1 MSNYSDYFKSW
12 EKVFNELFPEGI
24 NNFNEVAENLSEKAN
39 ELTKKID
46 EKINS
51 KLKTAD
57 NEGNFEFAINVPGVG
72 TDDLTASVDINSV
85 DFPVFKFVIKDTA
98 EGDLKGGTILFYPG
112 KTPVNIPGNT
122 TLVLGAGKCVKC
134 MNLKKSEISVK
145 NGILKISVPKIKE
158 EEKFIDLK
166 IK

>member
-12 EKVFNELFPEGI
+12 EKVFNELFPEGV
-24 NNFNEVAENLSEKAN
+24 NNFGEVAESLSEKAS

-46 EKINS
+46 EKIDS

-57 NEGNFEFAINVPGVG
+57 NEGNFEFVINVPGVG

-85 DFPVFKFVIKDTA
+85 DYPVFKFVIKDTA
-98 EGDLKGGTILFYPG
+98 EGDFKGGTILFYPG
-112 KTPVNIPGNT
+112 KMPLNTPNAK
-122 TLVLGAGKCVKC
+122 LVVAAGKCVKC

>member
-12 EKVFNELFPEGI
+12 EKVFNELFPEGV
-24 NNFNEVAENLSEKAN
+24 NNFGEVAENLHKKAG
-39 ELTKKID
+39 ELSKKID
-46 EKINS
+46 EEINS

-57 NEGNFEFAINVPGVG
+57 NEGNFEFTINVPGVG
-72 TDDLTASVDINSV
+72 TEDLTASVDINSV
-85 DFPVFKFVIKDTA
+85 DYPVFKIVIKDTA
-98 EGDLKGGTILFYPG
+98 EGDLKGTILFYPG
-112 KTPVNIPGNT
+112 KTPVYIPENA

>member
-12 EKVFNELFPEGI
+12 EKVFNELFPEGV
-24 NNFNEVAENLSEKAN
+24 NNFGEVAESLSEKAS
-39 ELTKKID
+39 ELTKKVD

-85 DFPVFKFVIKDTA
+85 DYPVFKFVIKDTA
-98 EGDLKGGTILFYPG
+98 EGDFKGGTILFYPG
-112 KTPVNIPGNT
+112 KMPLNAPNAK
-122 TLVLGAGKCVKC
+122 LVVAAGKCVKC